1 MFDFLSYIPVDA
13 VIGVVA
19 FAAGVILSQKVKDKL
34 AGVPSEV
41 RAAVSSFEASAQAA
55 VTNAKN
61 DALAKIK
68 ASIPGGT
75 VLKAAAPSAA
85 APGLQPDPVVKVA
98 PAAAPAPA
106 PAPAAQAT
114 PAQQPVA

>member
-85 APGLQPDPVVKVA
+85 QPDPVVKVA
-98 PAAAPAPA
+98 SAAAPAPA
-106 PAPAAQAT
+106 PAPAAQAA